1 MRLVLDNRLMCD
13 LELLLNGSFAPLT
26 GFLTQQDYNSVI
38 ENNHLSDGSL
48 WPMPIVLPVTKQE
61 IDAINGKDNVVTLCD
76 KTNLPIA
83 TIEVKDVYQPDL
95 DKECSKVYGDGNHP
109 YTQIV
114 KKRQNQG
121 KIYYIGGPVTKLRE
135 IPHCDFQQHRMTP
148 EEVKQLIKAKNW
160 QDKPIVA
167 FQTRNPMHRSH
178 FELTQYALKQAGKDS
193 KLILQPIVGV
203 TQECDID
210 YFTRV
215 KCYTKL
221 LNYYQ
226 PDTAILSL
234 LPLSMRM
241 AGPREALWHSLI
253 RKNYGATHFVVGRD
267 HAGPSCKNMA
277 GKPFYDPY
285 GAHQL
290 IESLKDELK
299 IKVIKSKL
307 IVYVEGLNE
316 YMAIDQVPDQ
326 HKPTI
331 RNISGTEQR
340 RMLREGLPIPSWF
353 SFPEIVEELRK
364 SVSNKQGLCIY
375 VVGLSGSGKTTISQH
390 LQQELRQHMNIVRPI
405 TLLDGDVVRQ
415 NLSKGLGFSK
425 EDRSTNVRRIGYVA
439 SEIVKHGGVVICA
452 NIAPYREDREY
463 NRDLISKYGKYV
475 EVYVNT
481 SVEICEIRDVKGL
494 YNRARKG
501 EIKLTGINDPF
512 ETPSDS
518 EIEIQYDDINNQ
530 VHKIIQYIL
539 SKNLL

>member
-1 MRLVLDNRLMCD
+1 
-13 LELLLNGSFAPLT
+13 
-26 GFLTQQDYNSVI
+26 
-38 ENNHLSDGSL
+38 
-48 WPMPIVLPVTKQE
+48 
-61 IDAINGKDNVVTLCD
+61 
-76 KTNLPIA
+76 
-83 TIEVKDVYQPDL
+83 
-95 DKECSKVYGDGNHP
+95 
-109 YTQIV
+109 
-114 KKRQNQG
+114 
-121 KIYYIGGPVTKLRE
+121 
-135 IPHCDFQQHRMTP
+135 MTP

-316 YMAIDQVPDQ
+316 YMAID
-326 HKPTI
+326 
-331 RNISGTEQR
+331 
-340 RMLREGLPIPSWF
+340 
-353 SFPEIVEELRK
+353 
-364 SVSNKQGLCIY
+364 
-375 VVGLSGSGKTTISQH
+375 
-390 LQQELRQHMNIVRPI
+390 
-405 TLLDGDVVRQ
+405 
-415 NLSKGLGFSK
+415 
-425 EDRSTNVRRIGYVA
+425 
-439 SEIVKHGGVVICA
+439 
-452 NIAPYREDREY
+452 
-463 NRDLISKYGKYV
+463 
-475 EVYVNT
+475 
-481 SVEICEIRDVKGL
+481 
-494 YNRARKG
+494 
-501 EIKLTGINDPF
+501 
-512 ETPSDS
+512 
-518 EIEIQYDDINNQ
+518 
-530 VHKIIQYIL
+530 
-539 SKNLL
+539 